1 MSSVD
6 GGSGWGARPQRCQLQ
21 PCAESQHGGGVQPAR
36 LGVAAKWAKFRRK
49 SRPRPHRR
57 PRAQP
62 RQPLSLT
69 FPKTRVRAQWRAPAS
84 RTPLSHAPVP
94 RAAPHA
100 MLPAEEAGGAQGHR
114 RPRAPAAMSFAAR
127 GRRST
132 RTGAS
137 SPPIKT
143 KPECLAAILCWK
155 RHPRNRVLISD
166 RVWKTVGGA
175 HKAGVDASGRQ
186 YLFSSSRR
194 IHSTGNSGAHVSL
207 VLGSRAR
214 RAEPRC
220 GRANLGRRWRS
231 GARGAEKKGSAVPL
245 PVLASR
251 GGDAQSLGAHGR
263 SL

>member
-1 MSSVD
+1 MRKGIVD
-6 GGSGWGARPQRCQLQ
+6 L
-21 PCAESQHGGGVQPAR
+21 V
-36 LGVAAKWAKFRRK
+36 
-49 SRPRPHRR
+49 HRR
-57 PRAQP
+57 RCLLLRAG
-62 RQPLSLT
+62 
-69 FPKTRVRAQWRAPAS
+69 
-84 RTPLSHAPVP
+84 
-94 RAAPHA
+94 
-100 MLPAEEAGGAQGHR
+100 AEARAQGHR
-114 RPRAPAAMSFAAR
+114 LRQSKPKPS
-127 GRRST
+127 RSVWRQFCVGNAT
-132 RTGAS
+132 PETGYS
-137 SPPIKT
+137 
-143 KPECLAAILCWK
+143 
-155 RHPRNRVLISD
+155 VSD
-166 RVWKTVGGA
+166 RVLKTVGGA

-231 GARGAEKKGSAVPL
+231 GARGAEKKGSAAPL

>member
-1 MSSVD
+1 M
-6 GGSGWGARPQRCQLQ
+6 GL
-21 PCAESQHGGGVQPAR
+21 
-36 LGVAAKWAKFRRK
+36 AAKWAKFRRK

-114 RPRAPAAMSFAAR
+114 RPRAPAVMSFAAR

-143 KPECLAAILCWK
+143 KPECLAAILCCIENIT
-155 RHPRNRVLISD
+155 PAGGPVSDTD

-186 YLFSSSRR
+186 YRFSSSRR

-231 GARGAEKKGSAVPL
+231 GARGAEKTGSAVPL

>member
-1 MSSVD
+1 MAGTGEPDAPFPRSCA
-6 GGSGWGARPQRCQLQ
+6 ARSA
-21 PCAESQHGGGVQPAR
+21 PCDAPRGGGGGCAR
-36 LGVAAKWAKFRRK
+36 ASSTSCTGGDVFCCA
-49 SRPRPHRR
+49 
-57 PRAQP
+57 
-62 RQPLSLT
+62 
-69 FPKTRVRAQWRAPAS
+69 RAPKHAHRGIVS
-84 RTPLSHAPVP
+84 ANQNQNQAGVFGGNSVLETPP
-94 RAAPHA
+94 
-100 MLPAEEAGGAQGHR
+100 Q
-114 RPRAPAAMSFAAR
+114 
-127 GRRST
+127 
-132 RTGAS
+132 
-137 SPPIKT
+137 
-143 KPECLAAILCWK
+143 KPGTA
-155 RHPRNRVLISD
+155 VSD
-166 RVWKTVGGA
+166 RVSKTVGGA

-186 YLFSSSRR
+186 YHFSSSRR